1 MKIALIF
8 LQDVNEILGG
18 MMVKPFLYKPNKH
31 WKDIELWKDVTEEQW
46 NDWIWQLTNTI
57 RSLEDLKKVITLTP
71 EEEEGVRISTKTIPL
86 NITPYYASL
95 MNPDD
100 PRCPIRMQ
108 SVPISKEIY
117 KTQYDLEDPLYED
130 EDSPVPGL
138 THRYPDRVLFLVTN
152 QCSMYCRYCTRRRF
166 SGQIGMGVPKK
177 QLDAAID
184 YIRQT
189 PVVRDVLISGGDGLL
204 INDGILE
211 YILKNLRAIDHVEI
225 IRIGTRAP
233 VVFPQRITENLCNI
247 LKKYHPVWLN
257 THFNTSIEITED
269 SKRAC
274 EMLANAGVPVGNQSV
289 ILAGINDSVPIMKKL
304 MHDLVK
310 IRVRPYYIYQCDL
323 SEGIS
328 HFRAP
333 ISKGLE
339 IIEGLRGHT
348 SGYAVPT
355 FVVDAP
361 GGGGKIALQPN
372 YLISQSPNKVVLRNF
387 EGVITTYPEPENYV
401 SGKADDYF
409 KSIYPEMEEKRSN
422 VGIAGLMNDVQ
433 FNLVPEGLS
442 RIDRRKWYE
451 QNPNHQTLKNKRE
464 KRDELKEKKY
474 QAQLHKE
481 MAQESNDS
489 KNEKQEGNNEL

>member
-1 MKIALIF
+1 MSSF
-8 LQDVNEILGG
+8 LTRGG
-18 MMVKPFLYKPNKH
+18 RRVEYNLYKPKRH
-31 WKDIELWKDVTEEQW
+31 WSEIELWKDVTDDQW
-46 NDWIWQLTNTI
+46 NDWIWQLTHTI
-57 RSLEDLKKVITLTP
+57 KTLEDLKKVIHLTP

-95 MNPDD
+95 MDPDD
-100 PRCPIRMQ
+100 DRCPIRMQ
-108 SVPISKEIY
+108 SVPIGQELH
-117 KTQYDLEDPLYED
+117 KTVYDLEDPLHED

-177 QLDAAID
+177 QLDQAIN
-184 YIRQT
+184 YISQT
-189 PVVRDVLISGGDGLL
+189 PAVRDVLISGGDGLL
-204 INDGILE
+204 INDSILE
-211 YILKNLRAIDHVEI
+211 YILKNLRAIPHVEI

-233 VVFPQRITENLCNI
+233 VVFPQRITEDLCNI

-257 THFNTSIEITED
+257 THFNTSIEITEE

-274 EMLANAGVPVGNQSV
+274 EMLVNSGVPVGNQAV
-289 ILAGINDSVPIMKKL
+289 ILAGINDSVPIMRKL

-323 SEGIS
+323 SEGIG

-339 IIEGLRGHT
+339 IMEGLRGHT

-361 GGGGKIALQPN
+361 GGGGKIPLQPN
-372 YLISQSPNKVVLRNF
+372 YIISQSSNKVVLRNF
-387 EGVITTYPEPENYV
+387 EGVITSYPEPEGYV
-401 SGKADDYF
+401 SGRADEYF
-409 KSIYPEMEEKRSN
+409 KQTYPAVYEDYNSTGILSVIDDTKFNITPDGLERYTKRT
-422 VGIAGLMNDVQ
+422 AYQ
-433 FNLVPEGLS
+433 
-442 RIDRRKWYE
+442 
-451 QNPNHQTLKNKRE
+451 QNPEHSTLKNKRD
-464 KRDELKEKKY
+464 KRDELKEKKFK
-474 QAQLHKE
+474 AQQLKS
-481 MAQESNDS
+481 AKTDQDQEDS
-489 KNEKQEGNNEL
+489 IV

>member
-1 MKIALIF
+1 MIS
-8 LQDVNEILGG
+8 N
-18 MMVKPFLYKPNKH
+18 LYKPKRH

-57 RSLEDLKKVITLTP
+57 RTIDDLRKVIHLTP
-71 EEEEGVRISTKTIPL
+71 EEEEGVLISTKTIPL

-108 SVPISKEIY
+108 SVPIGKEIY
-117 KTQYDLEDPLYED
+117 KTKYDLEDPLEED

-177 QLDAAID
+177 QLDGAIE
-184 YIRQT
+184 YISKT
-189 PVVRDVLISGGDGLL
+189 KEVRDVLISGGDGLL
-204 INDGILE
+204 INDTILE
-211 YILKNLRAIDHVEI
+211 YILKNLRKIPHVEI

-233 VVFPQRITENLCNI
+233 VVFPQRITENLCNV
-247 LKKYHPVWLN
+247 LKKYHPIWLN
-257 THFNTSIEITED
+257 THFNTSIEITEE

-274 EMLANAGVPVGNQSV
+274 EMLANSGVPVGNQSV
-289 ILAGINDSVPIMKKL
+289 ILAGINDSVEIMKKL

-323 SEGIS
+323 SEGIG

-333 ISKGLE
+333 VTKGLE

-361 GGGGKIALQPN
+361 GGGGKISLQPN
-372 YLISQSPNKVVLRNF
+372 YLISQSPEKVVLRNF
-387 EGVITTYPEPENYV
+387 EGVITTYPEPENYIA
-401 SGKADDYF
+401 GRADDYF
-409 KSIYPEMEEKRSN
+409 KEIYQDIEEKKSKI
-422 VGIAGLMNDVQ
+422 GIAGLLGEG
-433 FNLVPEGLS
+433 FNLVPEGISRLS
-442 RIDRRKWYE
+442 RRKSYYE
-451 QNPNHQTLKNKRE
+451 DPTHTSLKDKRE
-464 KRDELKEKKY
+464 KRDELKDKKY
-474 QAQLHKE
+474 LAQKAK
-481 MAQESNDS
+481 M
-489 KNEKQEGNNEL
+489 EKREDA

>member
-1 MKIALIF
+1 MPV
-8 LQDVNEILGG
+8 VNGLF
-18 MMVKPFLYKPNKH
+18 KPKKH
-31 WKDIELWKDVTEEQW
+31 WKEFELWKDVTEEQW
-46 NDWIWQLTNTI
+46 NDWLWQLTNTI
-57 RSLEDLKKVITLTP
+57 RNLKDLKKVINLTP
-71 EEEEGVRISTKTIPL
+71 EEEEGVRISTMTIPL
-86 NITPYYASL
+86 NITPYYAWL
-95 MNPDD
+95 MDQDD

-108 SVPISKEIY
+108 SVPIGKEIL
-117 KTQYDLEDPLYED
+117 KTKYDLEDPLHED

-177 QLDAAID
+177 QLDAAIN
-184 YIRQT
+184 YIRNNPQ
-189 PVVRDVLISGGDGLL
+189 VRDCLISGGDGLL
-204 INDGILE
+204 INDNILE
-211 YILKNLRAIDHVEI
+211 YILKNLRDIPHLEI

-257 THFNTSIEITED
+257 THFNTSLEITEE

-323 SEGIS
+323 SEGIG

-333 ISKGLE
+333 VSKGLE

-361 GGGGKIALQPN
+361 GGGGKIAVQPN
-372 YLISQSPNKVVLRNF
+372 YLISQSPEKVVLRNF
-387 EGVITTYPEPENYV
+387 EGVITSYPEPQNYQAGRADAYFNEVMGTDHIKPAIGV
-401 SGKADDYF
+401 SA
-409 KSIYPEMEEKRSN
+409 
-422 VGIAGLMNDVQ
+422 LMRDEA
-433 FNLVPEGLS
+433 FNLVPQGLK
-442 RIDRRKWYE
+442 RLERREDYGT
-451 QNPNHQTLKNKRE
+451 NPEHSSLKDKRD

-474 QAQLHKE
+474 KFEQQKDEGVSVPAEEQ
-481 MAQESNDS
+481 
-489 KNEKQEGNNEL
+489 KNA

>member
-1 MKIALIF
+1 ML
-8 LQDVNEILGG
+8 NN
-18 MMVKPFLYKPNKH
+18 LYAPKRH
-31 WKDIELWKDVTEEQW
+31 WKEVELWKGVTDEQW
-46 NDWIWQLTNTI
+46 NDWVWQLTNTI
-57 RSLEDLKKVITLTP
+57 KTLEDLKQIINITP
-71 EEEEGVRISTKTIPL
+71 EEEDGVRIATKTIPL

-108 SVPISKEIY
+108 SVPISSEMH
-117 KTQYDLEDPLYED
+117 KTRYDLEDPLHED

-177 QLDAAID
+177 QLDAAIN
-184 YIRQT
+184 YISET
-189 PVVRDVLISGGDGLL
+189 PAIRDVLISGGDGLL
-204 INDGILE
+204 INDNIVE
-211 YILKNLRAIDHVEI
+211 YILKSLRAIPHVEI

-257 THFNTSIEITED
+257 THFNTSIEITKE
-269 SKRAC
+269 SKLAC
-274 EMLANAGVPVGNQSV
+274 EMLTNSGVPVGNQSV
-289 ILAGINDSVPIMKKL
+289 ILSGINDSVQIMKKL

-323 SEGIS
+323 SEGIG

-339 IIEGLRGHT
+339 IMEGLRGHT

-361 GGGGKIALQPN
+361 GGGGKIPLQPN
-372 YLISQSPNKVVLRNF
+372 YIISQSANKVVLRNF
-387 EGVITTYPEPENYV
+387 EGVITSYPEPKDYKEGRADSYYEEMYPEVYEN
-401 SGKADDYF
+401 F
-409 KSIYPEMEEKRSN
+409 KSE
-422 VGIAGLMNDVQ
+422 GILSIMDDSK
-433 FNLVPEGLS
+433 FNLVPAGLK
-442 RIDRRKWYE
+442 RLNKRETYKE
-451 QNPNHQTLKNKRE
+451 NPEHDSLKNKRD
-464 KRDELKEKKY
+464 KRDELKEKKFL
-474 QAQLHKE
+474 AQ
-481 MAQESNDS
+481 
-489 KNEKQEGNNEL
+489 KQKDLAIVGKGEEI

>member
-1 MKIALIF
+1 MLH
-8 LQDVNEILGG
+8 D
-18 MMVKPFLYKPNKH
+18 LYKPERH
-31 WKDIELWKDVTEEQW
+31 WKDIELWKDVPEEKW

-57 RSLEDLKKVITLTP
+57 RTLDDLKKVIKLTP

-86 NITPYYASL
+86 NITPYYAAL
-95 MNPDD
+95 MNPTDV
-100 PRCPIRMQ
+100 RCPIRMQ
-108 SVPISKEIY
+108 SVPIGEEIN
-117 KTQYDLEDPLYED
+117 KTKYDLEDPLEED
-130 EDSPVPGL
+130 EDSPVAGL

-177 QLDAAID
+177 QLDGAID
-184 YIRQT
+184 YIRNT
-189 PVVRDVLISGGDGLL
+189 PEVRDVLLSGGDGLL
-204 INDGILE
+204 INDNILE
-211 YILKNLRAIDHVEI
+211 YILKNLREIPHVEI

-257 THFNTSIEITED
+257 THFNTSIEITEE

-274 EMLANAGVPVGNQSV
+274 EMLVDAGVPVGNQAV

-323 SEGIS
+323 SEGIG

-333 ISKGLE
+333 ISKGIE

-355 FVVDAP
+355 
-361 GGGGKIALQPN
+361 
-372 YLISQSPNKVVLRNF
+372 
-387 EGVITTYPEPENYV
+387 
-401 SGKADDYF
+401 
-409 KSIYPEMEEKRSN
+409 
-422 VGIAGLMNDVQ
+422 
-433 FNLVPEGLS
+433 
-442 RIDRRKWYE
+442 
-451 QNPNHQTLKNKRE
+451 
-464 KRDELKEKKY
+464 
-474 QAQLHKE
+474 
-481 MAQESNDS
+481 
-489 KNEKQEGNNEL
+489 

>member
-1 MKIALIF
+1 ML
-8 LQDVNEILGG
+8 NN
-18 MMVKPFLYKPNKH
+18 LYAPKRH
-31 WKDIELWKDVTEEQW
+31 WKEVELWKGVTDEQW
-46 NDWIWQLTNTI
+46 NDWVWQLTNTI
-57 RSLEDLKKVITLTP
+57 KTLEDLKQIINITP
-71 EEEEGVRISTKTIPL
+71 EEEDGVRIATKTIPL

-108 SVPISKEIY
+108 SVPISSEMH
-117 KTQYDLEDPLYED
+117 KTRYDLEDPLHED

-177 QLDAAID
+177 QLDAAIN
-184 YIRQT
+184 YISET
-189 PVVRDVLISGGDGLL
+189 PAIRDVLISGGDGLL
-204 INDGILE
+204 INDNIVE
-211 YILKNLRAIDHVEI
+211 YILKSLRAIPHVEI

-257 THFNTSIEITED
+257 THFNTSIEITKE
-269 SKRAC
+269 SKLAC
-274 EMLANAGVPVGNQSV
+274 EMLTNSGVPVGNQSV
-289 ILAGINDSVPIMKKL
+289 ILSGINDSVQIMKKL

-323 SEGIS
+323 SEGIG

-339 IIEGLRGHT
+339 IMEGLRGHT

-361 GGGGKIALQPN
+361 GGGGKIPLQPN
-372 YLISQSPNKVVLRNF
+372 YIISQSANKVVLRNF
-387 EGVITTYPEPENYV
+387 EGVITSYPEPQGYKE
-401 SGKADDYF
+401 GKADSYYEEMYPEVYENF
-409 KSIYPEMEEKRSN
+409 KSE
-422 VGIAGLMNDVQ
+422 GILSIMDDSK
-433 FNLVPEGLS
+433 FNLVPDGLK
-442 RIDRRKWYE
+442 RLNKRETYKE
-451 QNPNHQTLKNKRE
+451 NPEHDSLKNKRD
-464 KRDELKEKKY
+464 KRDELKEKKF
-474 QAQLHKE
+474 QAQKE
-481 MAQESNDS
+481 KDLAIVG
-489 KNEKQEGNNEL
+489 KGEKK

>member
-1 MKIALIF
+1 MKY
-8 LQDVNEILGG
+8 D
-18 MMVKPFLYKPNKH
+18 LYKPKRH
-31 WKDIELWKDVTEEQW
+31 WKEIELWKDVTDEQW

-57 RSLEDLKKVITLTP
+57 KTVEDLKKVVNLT
-71 EEEEGVRISTKTIPL
+71 EDEEEGVQISTRTIPL

-95 MNPDD
+95 MDPDD

-108 SVPISKEIY
+108 SVPISAEIEKE
-117 KTQYDLEDPLYED
+117 KYDKEDPLSED

-177 QLDAAID
+177 QLDAVIN
-184 YIRQT
+184 YIQEHEEI
-189 PVVRDVLISGGDGLL
+189 RDVLISGGDGLL
-204 INDGILE
+204 INDQILE
-211 YILKNLRAIDHVEI
+211 YILKNLRNIPHVEI

-233 VVFPQRITENLCNI
+233 VVFPQRITEDLCNM
-247 LKKYHPVWLN
+247 LKKYHPVWIN
-257 THFNTSIEITED
+257 THFNTSLEITEE
-269 SKRAC
+269 SKKAC
-274 EMLANAGVPVGNQSV
+274 EMLANAGIPLGNQSV
-289 ILAGINDSVPIMKKL
+289 ILKGINDSTSIMKKL

-323 SEGIS
+323 SEGIG

-361 GGGGKIALQPN
+361 GGGGKISVQPN
-372 YLISQSPNKVVLRNF
+372 YIISQSAEKVILRNF
-387 EGVITTYPEPENYV
+387 EGVITSYPEPNNYE
-401 SGKADDYF
+401 SGTADEYF
-409 KSIYPEMEEKRSN
+409 NEYYNIQEEETTTGVHALMKEQKST
-422 VGIAGLMNDVQ
+422 
-433 FNLVPEGLS
+433 LVPNGTQ
-442 RIDRRKWYE
+442 RI
-451 QNPNHQTLKNKRE
+451 NKRKNYE
-464 KRDELKEKKY
+464 TDNSHASLKDKRQKRDLLKEKKWKSKTE
-474 QAQLHKE
+474 KE
-481 MAQESNDS
+481 RGTL
-489 KNEKQEGNNEL
+489 KEKA

>member
-1 MKIALIF
+1 M
-8 LQDVNEILGG
+8 D
-18 MMVKPFLYKPNKH
+18 LYKPERH
-31 WKDIELWKDVTEEQW
+31 WKEFDLWKDVPDEKW

-57 RSLEDLKKVITLTP
+57 RTLDDLKQIINLTP
-71 EEEEGVRISTKTIPL
+71 EEEEGVKISTKTIPL

-108 SVPISKEIY
+108 SVPISQEIQ
-117 KTQYDLEDPLYED
+117 KSKYDLEDPLAED

-177 QLDAAID
+177 QLDGAIN
-184 YIRQT
+184 YIAEH
-189 PVVRDVLISGGDGLL
+189 PEVRDVLISGGDGLL
-204 INDGILE
+204 INDQILE
-211 YILKNLRAIDHVEI
+211 YVLKNLRAIDHVEI

-257 THFNTSIEITED
+257 THFNTSLEITEE
-269 SKRAC
+269 SKKAC
-274 EMLANAGVPVGNQSV
+274 EMLADAGVPVGNQAV
-289 ILAGINDSVPIMKKL
+289 ILAGINDSVEIMKKL

-323 SEGIS
+323 SEGIG

-333 ISKGLE
+333 VSKGLE

-348 SGYAVPT
+348 SGYAVPA

-361 GGGGKIALQPN
+361 GGGGKITLQPN
-372 YLISQSPNKVVLRNF
+372 YLISQSTDKVILRNF
-387 EGVITTYPEPENYV
+387 EGVITSYPEPKNYIPDT
-401 SGKADDYF
+401 AEDYF
-409 KSIYPEMEEKRSN
+409 YQYYERKEQSRSG
-422 VGIAGLMNDVQ
+422 VAALMNDEK
-433 FNLVPEGLS
+433 FNLVPDGLN
-442 RIDRRKWYE
+442 RIDRRKAYE
-451 QNPNHQTLKNKRE
+451 TDESHQSLKDQRE
-464 KRDELKEKKY
+464 KRDKMIERKWKKEQERY
-474 QAQLHKE
+474 AQNE
-481 MAQESNDS
+481 N
-489 KNEKQEGNNEL
+489 NEKEQA

>member
-1 MKIALIF
+1 
-8 LQDVNEILGG
+8 
-18 MMVKPFLYKPNKH
+18 
-31 WKDIELWKDVTEEQW
+31 
-46 NDWIWQLTNTI
+46 
-57 RSLEDLKKVITLTP
+57 
-71 EEEEGVRISTKTIPL
+71 
-86 NITPYYASL
+86 
-95 MNPDD
+95 
-100 PRCPIRMQ
+100 MQ
-108 SVPISKEIY
+108 SVPISKEIF
-117 KTQYDLEDPLYED
+117 KTKYDLEDPLHED

-177 QLDAAID
+177 QLDAAIS
-184 YIRQT
+184 YIANT
-189 PVVRDVLISGGDGLL
+189 PQVRDVLISGGDGLL
-204 INDGILE
+204 INDNILE
-211 YILKNLRAIDHVEI
+211 YILKNLREIDHVEI

-274 EMLANAGVPVGNQSV
+274 EMLANSGVPVGNQSV

-323 SEGIS
+323 SEGIG

-333 ISKGLE
+333 VSKGLE

-361 GGGGKIALQPN
+361 GGGGKISLQPN
-372 YLISQSPNKVVLRNF
+372 YLISQSASKVVLRNF
-387 EGVITTYPEPENYV
+387 EGVITSYPEPENYTP
-401 SGKADDYF
+401 GKAEDYF
-409 KSIYPEMEEKRSN
+409 QQVYPNMEEKRSN
-422 VGIAGLMNDVQ
+422 VGISSIMNDSQ
-433 FNLVPEGLS
+433 FNLVPEGLA
-442 RIDRRKWYE
+442 RLNRRE
-451 QNPNHQTLKNKRE
+451 QYAHDPGHMSLKDKRE
-464 KRDELKEKKY
+464 KRDELKEKKFKV
-474 QAQLHKE
+474 QSEKTTQQPNLPKSEGETAAKE
-481 MAQESNDS
+481 
-489 KNEKQEGNNEL
+489 

>member
-1 MKIALIF
+1 MKM
-8 LQDVNEILGG
+8 D
-18 MMVKPFLYKPNKH
+18 LYKPERH
-31 WKDIELWKDVTEEQW
+31 WQEIELWEDVTEEQW
-46 NDWIWQLTNTI
+46 NDWMWQLTNTI
-57 RSLEDLKKVITLTP
+57 RTLDDLKKVINLTP

-100 PRCPIRMQ
+100 PRCPVRMQ
-108 SVPISKEIY
+108 SVPISQEIQ
-117 KTQYDLEDPLYED
+117 KTKYDLEDPLFED

-177 QLDAAID
+177 QLDGAIK
-184 YIRQT
+184 YIASN
-189 PVVRDVLISGGDGLL
+189 PEIRDVLISGGDGLL
-204 INDGILE
+204 INDQILE
-211 YILKNLRAIDHVEI
+211 YVLKNLREIDHVEI

-257 THFNTSIEITED
+257 THFNTSIEITEE
-269 SKRAC
+269 SKKAC
-274 EMLANAGVPVGNQSV
+274 EMLANAGVPLGNQAV
-289 ILAGINDSVPIMKKL
+289 ILAGINDSVEIMKKL

-323 SEGIS
+323 SEGIG

-333 ISKGLE
+333 VTKGLE

-348 SGYAVPT
+348 SGYAVPA

-361 GGGGKIALQPN
+361 GGGGKITLQPN
-372 YLISQSPNKVVLRNF
+372 YLISQSPDKVVLRNF
-387 EGVITTYPEPENYV
+387 EGVITSYPEPQNYV
-401 SGKADDYF
+401 PGRADDYF
-409 KSIYPEMEEKRSN
+409 YSYYEKKEQKR
-422 VGIAGLMNDVQ
+422 VGVSALMNDEK
-433 FNLVPEGLS
+433 FNLVPEGLN
-442 RIDRRKWYE
+442 RLDRRKQYE
-451 QNPNHQTLKNKRE
+451 ASENHQTLKQLRE
-464 KRDELKEKKY
+464 KRDQMKERKWKKEQERLKEKNTTETPETPE
-474 QAQLHKE
+474 QV
-481 MAQESNDS
+481 
-489 KNEKQEGNNEL
+489 